1 MKRSEEA
8 MEPKGKDQL
17 AAARSSFG
25 PLKDLHSVRSN
36 GSASLGELR
45 EFLSTLHG
53 KSPQEVIGIV
63 STSLL
68 VQSML
73 IALAGTTAIL
83 MVFTVGPYFVYGPP
97 QAKAAAKK
105 PAAAA
110 APATAATPATAT
122 TDSGASAATTSQP
135 DVEAASKVLGID
147 ETKPADPGKNPL
159 DNPNLDKLLD
169 GVE

>member
-1 MKRSEEA
+1 

-25 PLKDLHSVRSN
+25 PLNDLRTVRSN
-36 GSASLGELR
+36 GAVSLGELR
-45 EFLSTLHG
+45 EFLGTLHG

-73 IALAGTTAIL
+73 IALAGTALIL
-83 MVFTVGPYFVYGPP
+83 FVFTLGPYFVYGPP

-110 APATAATPATAT
+110 APAATSAPASTPANAEST
-122 TDSGASAATTSQP
+122 AATTSQP

-147 ETKPADPGKNPL
+147 ETKPADPKKNPL
-159 DNPNLDKLLD
+159 DNPSLDKLLD

>member
-1 MKRSEEA
+1 

-36 GSASLGELR
+36 GSASLSELR
-45 EFLSTLHG
+45 EFLGTLHG

-73 IALAGTTAIL
+73 IALAGTALIL
-83 MVFTVGPYFVYGPP
+83 LVFTVGPYFVYGPP
-97 QAKAAAKK
+97 QAKAPAKK
-105 PAAAA
+105 LTTA
-110 APATAATPATAT
+110 APAASSTPASSPSTAEAA
-122 TDSGASAATTSQP
+122 ASTTSQP

-159 DNPNLDKLLD
+159 DNPSLDKLLD
-169 GVE
+169 GVD

>member
-1 MKRSEEA
+1 
-8 MEPKGKDQL
+8 MESKGKDQL

-25 PLKDLHSVRSN
+25 PINDLRSVRSN
-36 GSASLGELR
+36 GAASLGELR
-45 EFLSTLHG
+45 EFLGTLHG

-73 IALAGTTAIL
+73 IATAATIA
-83 MVFTVGPYFVYGPP
+83 VVFIFTVIPYLVYGPP
-97 QAKAAAKK
+97 QEKVAKK

-110 APATAATPATAT
+110 PAPTAPTSAAPAV
-122 TDSGASAATTSQP
+122 AATTPAAGQP
-135 DVEAASKVLGID
+135 DVEAATKALGID
-147 ETKPADPGKNPL
+147 ETKPADPTKNPL

-169 GVE
+169 GVD

>member
-1 MKRSEEA
+1 

-17 AAARSSFG
+17 AAALSSFG
-25 PLKDLHSVRSN
+25 PLNDLHSVRSN

-45 EFLSTLHG
+45 EFLGTLHG

-73 IALAGTTAIL
+73 IALAGTALIL
-83 MVFTVGPYFVYGPP
+83 FVFTLGPYFVYGPP

-110 APATAATPATAT
+110 APAATSAPASTPANA
-122 TDSGASAATTSQP
+122 
-135 DVEAASKVLGID
+135 E
-147 ETKPADPGKNPL
+147 
-159 DNPNLDKLLD
+159 
-169 GVE
+169 

>member
-1 MKRSEEA
+1 M
-8 MEPKGKDQL
+8 MDPKGKDQL

-45 EFLSTLHG
+45 EFLGTLHG

-73 IALAGTTAIL
+73 IALAGTALIL
-83 MVFTVGPYFVYGPP
+83 FVFTLGPYFVYGPP

-105 PAAAA
+105 PAAVA
-110 APATAATPATAT
+110 APAVAAAASGTPATAEAA
-122 TDSGASAATTSQP
+122 ASTTSQP

-159 DNPNLDKLLD
+159 DNPSLDKLLD
-169 GVE
+169 GVD

>member
-1 MKRSEEA
+1 

-25 PLKDLHSVRSN
+25 PLKDLNSVRSN
-36 GSASLGELR
+36 GSASLSELR
-45 EFLSTLHG
+45 EFLGTLHG

-73 IALAGTTAIL
+73 IALAGTALIFL
-83 MVFTVGPYFVYGPP
+83 VFTVGPYFMYGPP

-110 APATAATPATAT
+110 APAATPVPASTPANTESTAA
-122 TDSGASAATTSQP
+122 AAGQP

-147 ETKPADPGKNPL
+147 ETKPADPKKNPL
-159 DNPNLDKLLD
+159 DNPSLDKLLD

>member
-1 MKRSEEA
+1 

-45 EFLSTLHG
+45 EFLGTLHG

-73 IALAGTTAIL
+73 LALAGTAAIL
-83 MVFTVGPYFVYGPP
+83 FVFTLGPYFVYGPP
-97 QAKAAAKK
+97 QARAAAKK
-105 PAAAA
+105 SPSTSPAES
-110 APATAATPATAT
+110 PATSSTPATAET
-122 TDSGASAATTSQP
+122 AASTTSQP

-159 DNPNLDKLLD
+159 DNPSLDKLLD
-169 GVE
+169 GVD

>member
-1 MKRSEEA
+1 

-25 PLKDLHSVRSN
+25 PLTDLHSVRSN

-45 EFLSTLHG
+45 EFLGTLHG

-73 IALAGTTAIL
+73 IALAGTALIL
-83 MVFTVGPYFVYGPP
+83 FVFTLGPYFVYGPP

-110 APATAATPATAT
+110 APAGTSAPASTPANAEST
-122 TDSGASAATTSQP
+122 AATTSQP

-147 ETKPADPGKNPL
+147 ETKPADPKKNPL
-159 DNPNLDKLLD
+159 DNPSLDKLLD

>member
-1 MKRSEEA
+1 MKRSEKA

-45 EFLSTLHG
+45 EFLGTLHG
-53 KSPQEVIGIV
+53 KGPQEVIGIV

-73 IALAGTTAIL
+73 IALAGTLAIL
-83 MVFTVGPYFVYGPP
+83 LLFTIGPYFVYGPP

-105 PAAAA
+105 PTAAEAPAAAA
-110 APATAATPATAT
+110 TTAADAGSPA
-122 TDSGASAATTSQP
+122 AAPSQP

-159 DNPNLDKLLD
+159 DNPSLDKLLD
-169 GVE
+169 GVD

>member
-1 MKRSEEA
+1 

-45 EFLSTLHG
+45 EFLGTLHG

-73 IALAGTTAIL
+73 IALAGTALIL
-83 MVFTVGPYFVYGPP
+83 FVFTLGPYFVYGPP

-110 APATAATPATAT
+110 APAATSAPASTPANAE
-122 TDSGASAATTSQP
+122 SAAATTSQP

-147 ETKPADPGKNPL
+147 ETKPADPKKNPL
-159 DNPNLDKLLD
+159 DNPSLDKLLD